1 MKYSDEIIKR
11 SNLKDFPFDDMHKAA
26 LEVLERFDQ
35 LDAESR
41 KKQWCK
47 MLTADSCVKKIVEA
61 IKESDQVEAAIENG
75 DDFVGSILRI
85 IGTYALVGV
94 KQGWAEEVE
103 AGVGQ

>member
-26 LEVLERFDQ
+26 LNALKQFDQ
-35 LDAESR
+35 LDTESR
-41 KKQWCK
+41 EKKWCK
-47 MLTADSCVKKIVEA
+47 MLTADTSVNKIIEA
-61 IKESDQVEAAIENG
+61 IKESDQIEAAIENG
-75 DDFVGSILRI
+75 NDLVGIILTI

-103 AGVGQ
+103 VGAAQ